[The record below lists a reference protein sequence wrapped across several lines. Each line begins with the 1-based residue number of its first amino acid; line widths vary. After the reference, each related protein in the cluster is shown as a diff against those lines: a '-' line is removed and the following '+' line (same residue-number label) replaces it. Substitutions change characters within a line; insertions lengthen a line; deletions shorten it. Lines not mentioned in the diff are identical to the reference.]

1 MTLRLEQIAVRYGR
15 RQALR
20 PTSLD
25 FAPGELVGLVG
36 PNGAGK
42 SSLLKAV
49 AGLTPA
55 AGRVLWRGTPLA
67 RLKPLERARAVAYLP
82 QAPAAHWPM
91 TAADVVAL
99 GRLPHRSVG
108 ERPSADDDAAAARAL
123 EQCGATGL
131 AGRRVDELSGGER
144 ARVLL
149 ARALAVRAPVLLVD
163 EPIQSLDPY
172 HQLGIMSVLR
182 AYARPDTLVVAV
194 LHDLA
199 LAARFCTRTVLLCEG
214 EVVGDGEPESVL
226 GAGAIERHYRVRPFI
241 ARYDDAAVI
250 VPWRQIR
257 RDD

>member
-1 MTLRLEQIAVRYGR
+1 VTLRLEQVAVRYGR
-15 RQALR
+15 RQALA
-20 PTSLD
+20 PTTIEL
-25 FAPGELVGLVG
+25 APGALIGLVG

-42 SSLLKAV
+42 STLLRAV

-55 AGRVLWRGTPLA
+55 AGHVTWHDTPLA
-67 RLKPLERARAVAYLP
+67 RLKPRERARTVAYLP
-82 QAPAAHWPM
+82 QAPTAHWPM
-91 TAADVVAL
+91 TAGDLVAL
-99 GRLPHRSVG
+99 GRLPHRTVG
-108 ERPSADDDAAAARAL
+108 ERPSGEDEAAAAWAL
-123 EQCGATGL
+123 DQCGAAEL
-131 AGRRVDELSGGER
+131 AARRVDELSGGER

-199 LAARFCTRTVLLCEG
+199 LAARFCTRTVLLHDG
-214 EVVGDGEPESVL
+214 EVVGDGEPEVVL
-226 GAGAIERHYRVRPFI
+226 GAESIERHYRVHPYI
-241 ARYDDAAVI
+241 AQCDDAAVI

-257 RDD
+257 PEK